1 MEGAHHRGE
10 MEVYAEM
17 AADDEEGLVLFAGV
31 TLPLRWAVGS
41 MDDGDFERVVRIPL
55 THPRTAAPGARA
67 RARAS
72 ESARESKRENHRV
85 ARRGHGTHNA
95 AHAHIESLF
104 SKLHIQH

>member
-41 MDDGDFERVVRIPL
+41 ICLVVTDPCLNFISSIEAIISSERAN
-55 THPRTAAPGARA
+55 T
-67 RARAS
+67 
-72 ESARESKRENHRV
+72 
-85 ARRGHGTHNA
+85 
-95 AHAHIESLF
+95 
-104 SKLHIQH
+104 